1 VAKLIKAQQLWDEDY
16 LWKIGILLPKIIRYL
31 VKTILQ
37 IVQTKYR
44 FVLRKSTLDLRL
56 TESGFRG

>member
-1 VAKLIKAQQLWDEDY
+1 MAKLIKAQQLWDEDN